1 MTAVF
6 DSFLNDF
13 VIAFILGVLGGVAA
27 ELIANNGN
35 IEFPHLPADKIN
47 LFDMGIASNILLGGI
62 AALAYLFVLETT
74 DPYKFVGAM
83 IGAGVGGSAILTAI
97 KEKLNSTITQGNA
110 DTQNALVESAAN
122 NIEGV
127 RQELEDLQAQL
138 NTTKVQDLEG
148 FKKKLAKLNSTTVF
162 AETSLKDSLEKS
174 KKNLKRLEKTK

>member
-1 MTAVF
+1 MK
-6 DSFLNDF
+6 SC
-13 VIAFILGVLGGVAA
+13 
-27 ELIANNGN
+27 
-35 IEFPHLPADKIN
+35 
-47 LFDMGIASNILLGGI
+47 
-62 AALAYLFVLETT
+62 
-74 DPYKFVGAM
+74 
-83 IGAGVGGSAILTAI
+83 LTAI

-148 FKKKLAKLNSTTVF
+148 FKKKLAKLNSTTAF